1 MIGQKED
8 ILIIDVRESHEYE
21 DENVGG
27 VNIPLDELLE
37 RRGEIPSEKKVIVC
51 CRSGQ
56 RSTAMTHTLERKFG
70 LKNLYTLEDGLS
82 TYFGD

>member
-8 ILIIDVRESHEYE
+8 ILIIDVRELYE
-21 DENVGG
+21 FEEENLGG

-37 RRGEIPSEKKVIVC
+37 RRSEIPNKKKVIIC
-51 CRSGQ
+51 CRTGI
-56 RSTAMTHTLERKFG
+56 RSSAMTHTLERKFG
-70 LKNLYTLEDGLS
+70 LNNLFTLKDGLS